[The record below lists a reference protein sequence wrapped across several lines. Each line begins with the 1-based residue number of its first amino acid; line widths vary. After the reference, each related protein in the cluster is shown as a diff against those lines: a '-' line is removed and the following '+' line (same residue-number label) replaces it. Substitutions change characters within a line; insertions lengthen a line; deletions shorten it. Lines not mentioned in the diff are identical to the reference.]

1 MQVKLTDKVGK
12 QFVALTKHLQKNAR
26 KQFKYLIEDFHHPS
40 LNAKKYQ
47 VSDEVWQGRIDKSWR
62 FYFHIIE
69 PHHIIISVINQP
81 K

>member
-1 MQVKLTDKVGK
+1 MQVKLTDKAGK
-12 QFVALTKHLQKNAR
+12 QFASLPESLKKKTR
-26 KQFKYLIEDFHHPS
+26 KQFKYLVQDFRHPS

-47 VSDEVWQGRIDKSWR
+47 GQDNLWQGRIDKSWR

-69 PHHIIISVINQP
+69 PHYIIISVINHP